1 MGQQTSKYLNNCHV
15 LFEKLSGDG
24 WQFRNKLQIYPL
36 PFLEFGYLSVIPA
49 LLEHRLCDL
58 ISFHPNL
65 SPSFRSGV
73 WQGISFIRSEINLH
87 SLFY

>member
-1 MGQQTSKYLNNCHV
+1 MGQQTSKYLNKCHV

-24 WQFRNKLQIYPL
+24 WQFMNKLQIYPL
-36 PFLEFGYLSVIPA
+36 PFLDFGHLSVIPA
-49 LLEHRLCDL
+49 LLEYSLCDL

-65 SPSFRSGV
+65 SPSSKSGV
-73 WQGISFIRSEINLH
+73 WQGASFTQNEMNLH